1 MLNLNK
7 EPYYDDYRFEK
18 NFKKVLFKPG
28 LPVQTRELN
37 QLQSIFKGELGALSD
52 HVFKNGSKVS
62 NCRCSLFRR
71 DYVRLMDTDA
81 LGNVLSNPLI
91 KAKLVGETSGV
102 EAVLTNFIEPV
113 PTTLADDVYEPTT
126 INVIYTKNGI
136 DSEQSKFIHGETI
149 LVYTDNGTLIS
160 EWIVRCPECVGSNLD
175 PEISPTGKSY
185 YYGVDEGIVYYN
197 QMFGHVAQ
205 QEVLITKYV
214 TTSEDGYDLSNDKFK
229 VGLDV
234 NVGIVT
240 ANDDPTLLDNSL
252 GYPNASAEG
261 ADRLKITLTLV
272 KRQYDAED
280 GDTFIVFAKY
290 AENYTAEYTKADSEY
305 NELLKEFARRTF
317 ETAGN
322 FTVAPFLA
330 QFLNEKKQTPTD
342 TKGYAV
348 TGNDDNLVAI
358 VGPGIA
364 YVEGYRVEKTGESV
378 VPFSKARDT
387 SVKQKFAATLDNR
400 QYVHV
405 NVESTNVIINNENN
419 DAVLSFRDIVLYDGP
434 IQTGDVSGQIVGTLK
449 VTDQSFVKDNEY
461 ILYVY
466 NIDITKDG
474 LSFKDVKSMKTQ
486 DSSFIASAKLVNNAW
501 PLYNSDSTGLV
512 YKLPISNIKT
522 LRSSVDKNAGSIT
535 FKSRRKL
542 TGTLDSSGK
551 ISFTGTTNEYFE
563 GYNPFTNIITLGGV
577 RHELQNNEFN
587 VNNNTLDINVGATHA
602 SKKIVILVDVTRF
615 NQTEKTKILKTST
628 STTTGAPS
636 GVKNTVIKLGVADG
650 YDVVSLTLVHPSD
663 PNFNKTDVTSEYTF
677 DGGQRDMYY
686 GECTLTRNTARSN
699 IDNSLRL
706 EISFRYFEHEGT
718 QGYFTVDSYNQLLND
733 GVLKYAEIPTH
744 NIDGTDVKL
753 NECVDF
759 RPILIDGQYAVKTI
773 IPVPDSTFVCD
784 LEHYLPRVDTLQ
796 LSREGLFS
804 IKQGIPSESP
814 VAPDADVHNMKIY
827 DIYMAA
833 YVYGLHDVDIRFIE
847 NKRFTMR
854 DIGKI
859 DSRLTN
865 LEYYVTLNMLEQKTL
880 NQNIT
885 DSNGLN
891 RFKNGFLVDNF
902 QQFFAADLTNDDF
915 KASLDRKRGEL
926 RPSFDMFNVPLSLDT
941 TKSNNVNLSGNVATL
956 PFVEV
961 PELVNPFATKAVSI
975 NPYLVF
981 NKTGSVILTPNIDTW
996 ADDTHLPEV
1005 VSTVDTGAKALQDL
1019 ASFNKLTGTDWGSW
1033 QNMNTTVQSTTNVNT
1048 ESSNS
1053 FAMEG
1058 GTGVTNTTTTTTDT
1072 SVTRNDRREG
1082 VSRSISSRTDAYTIT
1097 DNVKDVRIVP
1107 YIRSKVIDFYA
1118 SNLKANTRI
1127 YVMFDGIDV
1136 TEHCRPKVQ
1145 TDTSLTASKFVNFG
1159 SVPLVVDLNGEFLGE
1174 FRIPEKMFF
1183 TGEKSFVIT
1192 DSITATTDP
1201 TTTAS
1206 TKYFAGGVSQT
1217 KQSST
1222 LNIVSPVVTSRNVVD
1237 ERTNVTTS
1245 RDEQVT
1251 QSTQFTPAPRPPV
1264 QVPVDNGR
1272 NDNVVSNVIQ
1282 ESNDEIAKRQLQEQ
1296 RAAADAAA
1304 SWQFV
1309 QNWLMTDPVAQSFQ
1323 VEESCFVT
1331 SIDIFLASVDTKTS
1345 DNIWVELR
1353 TMANGYPSSEVIVH
1367 KDYSPSELVNSV
1379 SADSTGKFRVMFN
1392 TPIYVD
1398 SGKVY
1403 CFVIGGHSPD
1413 TKLWVARLGEE
1424 VINIPGKIV
1433 EEPPSLHASFRSLN
1447 GTTWNAEQYEF
1458 IKYTINR
1465 AEFTET
1471 NMQIAFKNDNVA
1483 KFKTEMDPI
1492 EVENG
1497 SNRVRIHVK
1506 NHGVTVNDKVDFS
1519 LYDGIPFTIEV
1530 SNNTAPQIGQLL
1542 KTVSGRG
1549 TISTIEATALSEQYI
1564 VTLENV
1570 TGTILTGESYQCDP
1584 LVKNFNDYILFAN
1597 GNTSRPAI
1605 QVTECQGIV
1614 VTDIRDSLGFT
1625 TISQVDLAAFNAQ
1638 HIVVEVD
1645 GPDSFIIEVP
1655 GMFIKSGRF
1664 GGKALTIYN
1673 LSRKFESYNVSA
1685 EFIEYTSNSSFELT
1699 TIDSE
1704 YNYSKPNSIKM
1715 NATNYLDRP
1724 AKFAGTLDEN
1734 RVLGAGNT
1742 STQLVMKFVTGNRRI
1757 SPVINLDT
1765 VTLTGISNNIGW
1777 ITKEKF
1783 NVSPNAADRLVSET
1797 KDNGSESYR
1806 YLTNKVTLKNP
1817 ASDIKIYADVYKD
1830 VDADFDIYVKY
1841 GNGESIKDES
1851 TPWVLLDKVNKDK
1864 ISSGVNQFIEYE
1876 VTLSGDST
1884 AYNAST
1890 EFIWFRTKLVG
1901 RAKNSAKPTMFKNL
1915 RVIAVT

>member
-1 MLNLNK
+1 MINVNK
-7 EPYYDDYRFEK
+7 EPYYDDWKFEK
-18 NFKKVLFKPG
+18 NFKKILFKPG

-37 QLQSIFKGELGALSD
+37 QIQSIFKGELGALSD

-62 NCRCSLFRR
+62 NCRCSLFKR
-71 DYVRLMDTDA
+71 DYVRLMDTDV
-81 LGNVLSNPLI
+81 NSVPLSDPLI

-102 EAVLTNFIEPV
+102 EAVLTNFIDAV

-136 DSEQSKFIHGETI
+136 DSEQAKFIHGETV
-149 LVYTDNGTLIS
+149 LVYAEDDSLIAQ
-160 EWIVRCPECVGSNLD
+160 WIVRCPECVGSNLD
-175 PEISPTGKSY
+175 PEISPTGKSF

-197 QMFGHVAQ
+197 QMFGHVVQ
-205 QEVLITKYV
+205 QEVLIEKYV
-214 TTSEDGYDLSNDKFK
+214 NTNDDGFDLSDKKFK

-234 NVGIVT
+234 DVFTVT
-240 ANDDPTLLDNSL
+240 ANDDASLLDNSL

-261 ADRLKITLTLV
+261 ADRLRITLTLV
-272 KRQYDAED
+272 KREYDAED

-305 NELLKEFARRTF
+305 NDLLKEFARRTF

-330 QFLNEKKQTPTD
+330 QFLNEKKQSTTD
-342 TKGYAV
+342 TKGYAL

-378 VPFSKARDT
+378 VSFTKARDT
-387 SVKQKFAATLDNR
+387 SVKQKFAATLNNR

-405 NVESTNVIINNENN
+405 NVESSNVIINNENSE
-419 DAVLSFRDIVLYDGP
+419 AVLSFRDVVLYDGP
-434 IQTGDVSGQIVGTLK
+434 IANGQVSGEIVGTLK
-449 VTDQSFVKDNEY
+449 VTDQSFVKDKEY
-461 ILYVY
+461 LLYVY
-466 NIDITKDG
+466 DIHVTKEG
-474 LSFKDVKSMKTQ
+474 MSFKDVQSMKTQ
-486 DSSFIASAKLVNNAW
+486 DSGFIAGAKLVNDAW

-522 LRSSVDKNAGSIT
+522 LRSSADNNAGSIT
-535 FKSRRKL
+535 LKTRRKL

-551 ISFTGTTNEYFE
+551 ISFTGNTNEYFE

-577 RHELQNNEFN
+577 RHELQNNEFS
-587 VNNNTLDINVGATHA
+587 VNNNTLDIDLGVTHA
-602 SKKIVILVDVTRF
+602 SKKLVILVDVTRF
-615 NQTEKTKILKTST
+615 NQTEKTKVLKTST
-628 STTTGAPS
+628 STTSAAPS

-650 YDVVSLTLVHPSD
+650 YDVLSLTLVHPTD
-663 PNFNKTDVTSEYTF
+663 PNFDSIDVTSEYTF
-677 DGGQRDMYY
+677 DSGQRDMYY
-686 GECTLTRNTARSN
+686 GECTLKRNTTRSN
-699 IDNSLRL
+699 IESSLRL
-706 EISFRYFEHEGT
+706 EISFRYFEHEGN

-733 GVLKYAEIPTH
+733 NVLTYTEIPKH
-744 NIDGTDVKL
+744 NIDGVDVKL

-759 RPILIDGQYAVKTI
+759 RPIMINNEYAAKAIV
-773 IPVPDSTFVCD
+773 PVPDSTFVCD
-784 LEHYLPRVDTLQ
+784 LEHYLPRIDTLQ
-796 LSREGLFS
+796 LNRDGLFT

-814 VAPDADVHNMKIY
+814 VAPNVDVHNMKIY

-833 YVYGLHDVDIRFIE
+833 YVYGLFDVDIRFIE

-902 QQFFAADLTNDDF
+902 QQFFAADLTNNDF

-926 RPSFDMFNVPLSLDT
+926 RPSFDMFNVPLLLDT
-941 TKSNNVNLSGNVATL
+941 SKSNNVNLSGNVATL

-961 PELVNPFATKAVSI
+961 TELVNPFATKAVSI

-981 NKTGSVILTPNIDTW
+981 NKAGSVILTPNIDTW

-1033 QNMNTTVQSTTNVNT
+1033 QNMNTTVQSSTSVNT

-1058 GTGVTNTTTTTTDT
+1058 GSGVTNTTTTTTDT

-1082 VSRSISSRTDAYTIT
+1082 ISRSISSRTDEYTVS

-1118 SNLKANTRI
+1118 NNLKANTRI
-1127 YVMFDGIDV
+1127 YIMFDGIDV

-1145 TDTSLTASKFVNFG
+1145 TDTALTASKFVNFG

-1183 TGEKSFVIT
+1183 TGEKAFTIT

-1201 TTTAS
+1201 TTTAT

-1222 LNIVSPVVTSRNVVD
+1222 LNIVSPVVSSRNVVD
-1237 ERTNVTTS
+1237 ERTNTTTS

-1251 QSTQFTPAPRPPV
+1251 QSTEFTPAPRPPA
-1264 QVPVDNGR
+1264 PAPANNGR
-1272 NDNVVSNVIQ
+1272 NDNVVSNVVQ
-1282 ESNDEIAKRQLQEQ
+1282 ESWDEIAKRQLREQ
-1296 RAAADAAA
+1296 RAASEAWAARWRA
-1304 SWQFV
+1304 
-1309 QNWLMTDPVAQSFQ
+1309 QNRFRNDPVAQSFQ
-1323 VEESCFVT
+1323 VDESCFVT

-1353 TMANGYPSSEVIVH
+1353 TMVNGYPSSEVIVH
-1367 KDYSPSELVNSV
+1367 KDYKPSELVNFV
-1379 SADSTGKFRVMFN
+1379 SADSNSKFRVMFN
-1392 TPIYVD
+1392 TPIYID

-1403 CFVIGGHSPD
+1403 CFVIGGHSPE

-1424 VINIPGKIV
+1424 VVNIPGKVV

-1458 IKYTINR
+1458 IKYNINR

-1471 NMQIAFKNDNVA
+1471 NMHVAFKNDSIG
-1483 KFKTEMDPI
+1483 KFKTEVDPI

-1497 SNRVRIHVK
+1497 SNRVRVHVK
-1506 NHGVTVNDKVDFS
+1506 NHGVSVNDKVDFS
-1519 LYDGIPFTIEV
+1519 MFDGTPFTIEV
-1530 SNNTAPQIGQLL
+1530 SNNTPPQIGQLL

-1549 TISTIEATALSEQYI
+1549 TIKTITSTALDEQYI
-1564 VTLENV
+1564 ITLENV
-1570 TGTILTGESYQCDP
+1570 TGTVLVGEAYQCDP
-1584 LVKNFNDYILFAN
+1584 LVKNYNDYILFVN
-1597 GNTSRPAI
+1597 GNTTRPAI
-1605 QVTECQGIV
+1605 QVTECQGTI

-1625 TISQVDLAAFNAQ
+1625 TISQVDLATFNAQ

-1673 LSRKFESYNVSA
+1673 LSRKFESYNISG
-1685 EFIEYTSNSSFELT
+1685 EFIEYNASSSFELT
-1699 TIDSE
+1699 TIDNE
-1704 YNYSKPNSIKM
+1704 YNYSKPTSIHM
-1715 NATNYLDRP
+1715 NATNYLDKP
-1724 AKFAGTLDEN
+1724 AKFAGASNEK

-1742 STQLVMKFVTGNRRI
+1742 STKFTMKFTTNNRRI

-1777 ITKEKF
+1777 INKETY
-1783 NVSPNAADRLVSET
+1783 NVAPNAANRLVNET

-1817 ASDIKIYADVYKD
+1817 ASDIKIYTDVYKD

-1851 TPWVLLDKVNKDK
+1851 TPWIMLDKVNKDK

-1884 AYNAST
+1884 GYNEST
-1890 EFIWFRTKLVG
+1890 EFIWFRAKLVG
-1901 RAKNSAKPTMFKNL
+1901 RSKNSAKPTMFKNL